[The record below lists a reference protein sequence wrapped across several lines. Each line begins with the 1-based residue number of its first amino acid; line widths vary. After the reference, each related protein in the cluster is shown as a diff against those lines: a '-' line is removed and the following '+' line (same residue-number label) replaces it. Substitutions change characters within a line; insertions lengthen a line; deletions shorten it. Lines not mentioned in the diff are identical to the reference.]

1 MGWGVYLICGWSY
14 DHHSSVAHI
23 HMWRASCEAT
33 RQLCRGATCY
43 RGGSGSSPATH
54 RLFSNTKIPKT
65 IQKKLKNPSPAPPLP
80 PPTPE
85 LLLVGKMSLG
95 SQRVP
100 SHFYH
105 RDSTPSRQPL
115 LSSLP
120 SDAKHT
126 NEGEKCFRSFLSI
139 IKTHHAGFQ
148 WNYHPAV
155 ESDRVPA
162 RLVPSLRQALS

>member
-1 MGWGVYLICGWSY
+1 MCGNPTIMSRSNLLSRRLLLWLRLLPSNT
-14 DHHSSVAHI
+14 SS
-23 HMWRASCEAT
+23 
-33 RQLCRGATCY
+33 L
-43 RGGSGSSPATH
+43 
-54 RLFSNTKIPKT
+54 SNTKIPEA
-65 IQKKLKNPSPAPPLP
+65 IQKKLKNPSP
-80 PPTPE
+80 PTPE
-85 LLLVGKMSLG
+85 LLSVGKMSLG

-139 IKTHHAGFQ
+139 IKTHHAGFR
-148 WNYHPAV
+148 WNYHPGV

-162 RLVPSLRQALS
+162 RPVPSLRQALS

>member
-1 MGWGVYLICGWSY
+1 MCGNPTIMFRSNLL
-14 DHHSSVAHI
+14 S
-23 HMWRASCEAT
+23 R
-33 RQLCRGATCY
+33 
-43 RGGSGSSPATH
+43 
-54 RLFSNTKIPKT
+54 RLLLLLLLLPSNTLSLSNTKIPKT
-65 IQKKLKNPSPAPPLP
+65 IQKKLKNPSPTP
-80 PPTPE
+80 PPDSRASV
-85 LLLVGKMSLG
+85 VGKMSLG

-139 IKTHHAGFQ
+139 IKTHHAGFR
-148 WNYHPAV
+148 WNYHPGV

-162 RLVPSLRQALS
+162 RPVPSLRQALS